1 MVDELR
7 AAYEVHAQDGQR
19 QEVHGSF
26 QGEDDE
32 SCRRRLRIERM
43 KVHRVSTS
51 VIFTVRVNFSFEG
64 RPAVGDGD
72 RLRRTQAR
80 PRASPAGL
88 TDLNGVAQQR
98 TGHGR

>member
-1 MVDELR
+1 MSSEQPIKS
-7 AAYEVHAQDGQR
+7 HAQNGQR
-19 QEVHGSF
+19 QEVHGCF

-32 SCRRRLRIERM
+32 SCRRRLRIERV
-43 KVHRVSTS
+43 KVHPVSTS

-80 PRASPAGL
+80 P
-88 TDLNGVAQQR
+88 
-98 TGHGR
+98 